1 MDWNNPIL
9 YPAFFAPYLMF
20 EHRHLRPQTP
30 LNEDIKRDFMPM
42 TVSPRQSAETS
53 PDISS
58 PVSDTYELLLSI
70 RDVLS
75 TLLLDSEGEVIGVYN
90 MFIDPVAEE
99 KENENE

>member
-9 YPAFFAPYLMF
+9 YPDFLAPHLMF

-30 LNEDIKRDFMPM
+30 PNEDIKRDFTPM
-42 TVSPRQSAETS
+42 TISPRQSAETS

-58 PVSDTYELLLSI
+58 PASNTYELLLSV

-75 TLLLDSEGEVIGVYN
+75 TLQLDSEGEVIGDID
-90 MFIDPVAEE
+90 MFIDPVPEE
-99 KENENE
+99 KANE